1 MQLTR
6 VPRACSHPERSTSRL
21 QAEPSRR
28 QIVQDWGFI
37 RWAWQ
42 RTVGLRIILGKA
54 RVSSGCL
61 LSGSPSNGQH
71 GEKGENGTVKHDCGC
86 RDRSEQAVVSRSS
99 WLLRPAAHEP
109 EAARRDPPPASGKNT
124 HILFSAVTRLDLF
137 ISRPRID
144 LSPGLSA

>member
-28 QIVQDWGFI
+28 QIVQGWGFI

-54 RVSSGCL
+54 WVSGGCL

-99 WLLRPAAHEP
+99 WLLRAARRTNQKQ
-109 EAARRDPPPASGKNT
+109 RRDPPPLRKNT
-124 HILFSAVTRLDLF
+124 HTVFTSSAVTRLSLM
-137 ISRPRID
+137 ISRPRAICR
-144 LSPGLSA
+144 LA